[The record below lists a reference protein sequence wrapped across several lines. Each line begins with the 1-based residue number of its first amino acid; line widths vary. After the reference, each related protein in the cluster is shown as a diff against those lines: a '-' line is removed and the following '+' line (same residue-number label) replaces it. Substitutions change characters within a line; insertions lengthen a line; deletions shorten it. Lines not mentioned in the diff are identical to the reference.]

1 VKKKIFL
8 LLFFSFFIIIILSTL
23 LVNRLFQNI
32 KYNLSQKYYFETLQ
46 QYHLFLNK
54 ESTFL
59 KSISEYLAKSP
70 ITIKAYKENKK
81 QYLINAFFPL
91 YKILKKN
98 GLINEMHFFKT
109 PVINFVAFSN
119 LKAKEINLTK
129 ARKDILWITTSMK
142 PSVHFYVCRHYPGL
156 RATYPIISNYHIY
169 GSISLGSDLIKFRNL
184 FKELNMS
191 ATIYLNDKIL
201 KKSLDKENYL
211 FYAKYPLYN
220 GYRVIGTLYK
230 INFHNKYEIKNTSV
244 YTVIPIKDLF
254 KRKIAYII
262 VKRNFANVINIL
274 KNTAFK
280 KLFFD
285 IVAYLIVFII
295 FYGLFR
301 YIYNRF
307 EDLQKVLELIKEKKF
322 DKLPKKVKE
331 KDEFD
336 KCKNNLIDVAKHL
349 SLYIN
354 LLTNEMNYYSKKAY
368 VDELTS
374 IYNRNFLEEK
384 AEEITT
390 KFKLSKKPF
399 GVIMFDID
407 NFKQINDT
415 YGHDIGDLVL
425 REIAQNIKNLLRKED
440 IFIRYGGEE
449 FIILLPN
456 SIFKD
461 TIKIAEKIRKE
472 TENLKIEIPNKIL
485 KVTISLGVSEFSQ
498 NDNTIFDAIKRADI
512 KLYKAKKS
520 GKNRVCY

>member
-1 VKKKIFL
+1 MKKKIYLILLFSFL
-8 LLFFSFFIIIILSTL
+8 LVISVSFFTVKHVFHEIKEDLSKKFYLETT
-23 LVNRLFQNI
+23 QI
-32 KYNLSQKYYFETLQ
+32 YNT
-46 QYHLFLNK
+46 FLNK
-54 ESTFL
+54 KSKFL
-59 KSISEYLAKSP
+59 KSIAKYLATSN
-70 ITIKAYKENKK
+70 ITLKAYKENNK

-91 YKILKKN
+91 YKTLKKN
-98 GLINEMHFFKT
+98 GLINEMHFFKA

-129 ARKDILWITTSMK
+129 ARSDILWITTSMK
-142 PSVHFYVCRHYPGL
+142 PSVHFYVCRHFPGL
-156 RATYPIISNYHIY
+156 RATYPIIDNYRIY
-169 GSISLGSDLIKFRNL
+169 GSISLGSNLIEFKNF

-191 ATIYLNDKIL
+191 AAIYLNDNLL
-201 KKSLDKENYL
+201 KKSLDKKSYL
-211 FYAKYPLYN
+211 FYRKYPLYN
-220 GYRVIGTLYK
+220 GYRVIGNIYK
-230 INFHNKYEIKNTSV
+230 IDFNKKYEILNTTV
-244 YTVIPIKDLF
+244 YTIISIKDFF
-254 KRKIAYII
+254 KKTIGYIVIKRDFSNMWNIIKTNAARKIISD
-262 VKRNFANVINIL
+262 FIL
-274 KNTAFK
+274 YFTILI
-280 KLFFD
+280 LFFT
-285 IVAYLIVFII
+285 
-295 FYGLFR
+295 LFR
-301 YIYNRF
+301 YIYKRF
-307 EDLQKVLELIKEKKF
+307 NELEKILNLIKEKKF
-322 DKLPKKVKE
+322 DKLPEKVKE

-336 KCKNNLIDVAKHL
+336 KFKNNLIDVAKHL

-407 NFKQINDT
+407 NFKQINDN

-425 REIAQNIKNLLRKED
+425 REITQTIKKLLRRED

-472 TENLKIEIPNKIL
+472 IENLKIEIPNKTL

-498 NDNTIFDAIKRADI
+498 NDTIIFDAIKRADV

-520 GKNRVCY
+520 GKNRVCF